1 MSEVLTALSPWHWLL
16 AAVALMI
23 AEALM
28 PGVFLLWFG
37 GGAAATGLLLWLWP
51 AMSWQLQWVFFA
63 LVSITSIVV
72 IRRYRDRHPEQTS
85 HPTLNQRGMSY
96 VGRRYTL
103 VEPIVDGYGKL
114 HVDDTSWKICG
125 ENLPAGTHV
134 KVIGVEGTVLRVA
147 RDDAA

>member
-1 MSEVLTALSPWHWLL
+1 MSEILTALSPWHWLL

-23 AEALM
+23 AEALL

-51 AMSWQLQWVFFA
+51 AMSWQLLWIFFA
-63 LVSITSIVV
+63 MVSITSIIVV
-72 IRRYRDRHPEQTS
+72 RRYGDRNPEQTS
-85 HPTLNQRGMSY
+85 HPALNQRGMSY

-103 VEPIVDGYGKL
+103 TEPIVDGYGKL
-114 HVDDTSWKICG
+114 HVDDSSWRISG

-134 KVIGVEGTVLRVA
+134 KVVGVEGTVLKIA
-147 RDDAA
+147 RDDDS

>member
-1 MSEVLTALSPWHWLL
+1 MSGLLTALTPWHWLL

-28 PGVFLLWFG
+28 PGIFLLWFG
-37 GGAAATGLLLWLWP
+37 GGAAATGALLWLWP
-51 AMSWQLQWVFFA
+51 GMSWQLQWVFFA
-63 LVSITSIVV
+63 LVSILSIVV
-72 IRRYRDRHPEQTS
+72 VRRYRDGHPEQTS

-114 HVDDTSWKICG
+114 HVDDTSWKISG

-134 KVIGVEGTVLRVA
+134 KIVGVEGTVLRVA

>member
-1 MSEVLTALSPWHWLL
+1 MSGLLTALTPWHWLL

-28 PGVFLLWFG
+28 PGIFLLWFG
-37 GGAAATGLLLWLWP
+37 GGAAATGALLWLWP
-51 AMSWQLQWVFFA
+51 GMSWQLQWVFFA
-63 LVSITSIVV
+63 LVSILSIVV
-72 IRRYRDRHPEQTS
+72 VRRYRDGHPEQTS

-114 HVDDTSWKICG
+114 HVDDTSWKISG

-134 KVIGVEGTVLRVA
+134 KIIGVEGTVLRVA

>member
-1 MSEVLTALSPWHWLL
+1 
-16 AAVALMI
+16 
-23 AEALM
+23 M
-28 PGVFLLWFG
+28 PGIFLLWFG
-37 GGAAATGLLLWLWP
+37 GGAAATGALLWLWP
-51 AMSWQLQWVFFA
+51 GMSWQLQWVFFA
-63 LVSITSIVV
+63 LVSILSIVV
-72 IRRYRDRHPEQTS
+72 VRRYRDGHPEQTS

-114 HVDDTSWKICG
+114 HVDDTSWKISG

-134 KVIGVEGTVLRVA
+134 KIIGVEGTVLRVA

>member
-1 MSEVLTALSPWHWLL
+1 MRA
-16 AAVALMI
+16 
-23 AEALM
+23 
-28 PGVFLLWFG
+28 
-37 GGAAATGLLLWLWP
+37 GAAATGALLWLWP
-51 AMSWQLQWVFFA
+51 GMSWQLQWVFFA
-63 LVSITSIVV
+63 LVSILSIVV
-72 IRRYRDRHPEQTS
+72 VRRYRDGHPEQTS

-114 HVDDTSWKICG
+114 HVDDTSWKISG

-134 KVIGVEGTVLRVA
+134 KIIGVEGTVLRVA

>member
-23 AEALM
+23 AEAML

-63 LVSITSIVV
+63 MVSITSIIIV
-72 IRRYRDRHPEQTS
+72 RRYGDRNPEQTS
-85 HPTLNQRGMSY
+85 HPALNQRGLSY

-103 VEPIVDGYGKL
+103 AEPIVDGYGKL
-114 HVDDTSWKICG
+114 HVDDTSWKISG

-134 KVIGVEGTVLRVA
+134 KVVGVEGTVLKVA